1 MKETERML
9 IEWRQEIQQELTNF
23 SEELSLKEKQLSAL
37 EVKLDVI
44 TSVARNHK
52 EMQHQNILIL
62 KAKEF
67 KSQSEKLKEEI
78 RQLKRKLAI
87 HKDISNG
94 LLEKIDEYLGVGAS
108 S

>member
-23 SEELSLKEKQLSAL
+23 SEELSLKEQQLSAL
-37 EVKLDVI
+37 DVKLDVI

-52 EMQHQNILIL
+52 EMLHQNILNL
-62 KAKEF
+62 KIKEF

>member
-23 SEELSLKEKQLSAL
+23 SEGLSLKRKKQLAAL

-52 EMQHQNILIL
+52 ELPHHNILNL
-62 KAKEF
+62 KTKEF
-67 KSQSEKLKEEI
+67 KSKSEKLKEEI

-94 LLEKIDEYLGVGAS
+94 LLEKD
-108 S
+108 

>member
-23 SEELSLKEKQLSAL
+23 SEELSLKEKQLGAL
-37 EVKLDVI
+37 EVKLDII
-44 TSVARNHK
+44 TSVARKQK
-52 EMQHQNILIL
+52 EMQNQNILNL
-62 KAKEF
+62 KIKEF
-67 KSQSEKLKEEI
+67 KSKSGRLKEEI
-78 RQLKRKLAI
+78 KQLKRKLAI

>member
-23 SEELSLKEKQLSAL
+23 SEGLSLKEKQLAAL

-52 EMQHQNILIL
+52 ELPHHNILNL
-62 KAKEF
+62 KTKEF
-67 KSQSEKLKEEI
+67 KSKSEKLKEEI